1 MRPNDQRVS
10 VALPD
15 DAGEV
20 IAFRR
25 PKREEVDLDITPMI
39 DVTFLL
45 LIFFLVSAT
54 VETAKAVDLP
64 PAKFGKGV
72 GVQGSLVITV
82 ADRGLTVPPAVYLAD
97 GKVGEPLPDDPDTQ
111 RDMIRQAVTEAL
123 QTGKSNVLIK
133 AERSLRHREVARI
146 MEDAAQVE
154 GVKLYIGVLERD

>member
-1 MRPNDQRVS
+1 MSQGSGRLS
-10 VALPD
+10 VALPSD
-15 DAGEV
+15 PGEV

-82 ADRGLTVPPAVYLAD
+82 GDRGANVPPAVYLAD
-97 GKVGEPLPDDPDTQ
+97 GKVGEPLPDDPETQ
-111 RDMIRQAVTEAL
+111 RERIRQAVREAL
-123 QTGKSNVLIK
+123 QGGKSNVLIK
-133 AERSLRHREVARI
+133 AERSLRHRDVARV

-154 GVKLYIGVLERD
+154 GVKLYIGVLERE

>member
-1 MRPNDQRVS
+1 MRANDQRVS
-10 VALPD
+10 VALPG
-15 DAGEV
+15 DAGEL

-82 ADRGLTVPPAVYLAD
+82 ADRGPTAPPAVYLAD
-97 GKVGEPLPDDPDTQ
+97 GKVGEPLPDDPDMQ
-111 RDMIRQAVTEAL
+111 REMIRQAVTEAL

-146 MEDAAQVE
+146 MENAAQLE
-154 GVKLYIGVLERD
+154 GVKLYIGVLERE